1 VAIFHEL
8 KRRNIFRV
16 AAAYLVAAWVLLQAC
31 ELILGVYETPDYA
44 LQIVIALLAVGFP
57 FVLLFSWVFEV
68 TPEGIKRESQ
78 VDRTKSITGVTA
90 KRLDIATISMVIMAM
105 SIFALDKLWI
115 DERSTTNSDYSSEAG
130 KGLVWATQQLIEVD
144 RLSDLGQYQEAFKL
158 ATEIEPYLRDSVDQ
172 SELWSEFSFS
182 ADIVSDP
189 PGATV
194 YRQTVDQPD
203 SEWQELGVTPLTGVR
218 FAFDTAFRVRLQL
231 EGHRTVNI
239 REHVFWSKYSGP
251 RHPVIN
257 LDRDEDL
264 PEEMVRVRGFAHDL
278 VDYEDFF
285 LDRYEVTNRQY
296 EEFVSSG
303 GYEDP
308 SYWTERFVDNGQLVT
323 WNVAIQSF
331 VDTTGRP
338 GPANW
343 QGGTYPNGQA
353 DFPVNGISWYEA
365 AAFANFLGKELPTVE
380 HLRSALPF
388 YRWEGGI
395 MAAQSNLGSQ
405 SIRPV
410 GQNRAMSAVGIFD
423 LIGNV
428 REWNSN
434 EAIDGNRVAFGGGW
448 SDPPYFDNHLTVL
461 SPWDRDSAN
470 GIRLIRTFDSKE
482 KLARLNTPQLPV
494 EGRDFRVLE
503 PVSDG
508 DFEIFRRL
516 YVYDSFPLNT
526 TTTELRE
533 FEHWNRERVEF
544 DLPGGDRGGAI
555 LYLPRNSMPPP
566 ISMTFDS
573 WSAVDT
579 RLFNHC
585 SWAPTI
591 GMMKNLLSPIQVS
604 GATASSR
611 LPNRHLIET
620 SSLRGCR
627 NTRERSISSKPGKT

>member
-1 VAIFHEL
+1 
-8 KRRNIFRV
+8 
-16 AAAYLVAAWVLLQAC
+16 
-31 ELILGVYETPDYA
+31 
-44 LQIVIALLAVGFP
+44 
-57 FVLLFSWVFEV
+57 
-68 TPEGIKRESQ
+68 
-78 VDRTKSITGVTA
+78 
-90 KRLDIATISMVIMAM
+90 
-105 SIFALDKLWI
+105 
-115 DERSTTNSDYSSEAG
+115 
-130 KGLVWATQQLIEVD
+130 
-144 RLSDLGQYQEAFKL
+144 
-158 ATEIEPYLRDSVDQ
+158 
-172 SELWSEFSFS
+172 
-182 ADIVSDP
+182 
-189 PGATV
+189 
-194 YRQTVDQPD
+194 
-203 SEWQELGVTPLTGVR
+203 LTGVR

-239 REHVFWSKYSGP
+239 REHVFWSKYFGP
-251 RHPVIN
+251 LHPVIN

-494 EGRDFRVLE
+494 ERRDFRVLE

-516 YVYDSFPLNT
+516 YAYDSLPLNT
-526 TTTELRE
+526 NTTELRE

-555 LYLPRNSMPPP
+555 LYLPRNSMPPFKTVIHWP
-566 ISMTFDS
+566 PSSALAYQSVDDS
-573 WSAVDT
+573 YLDDIRFMVRSGHAVVQP
-579 RLFNHC
+579 LFLGTYDETPK
-585 SWAPTI
+585 STSYRDIVITWVQEYSRTI
-591 GMMKNLLSPIQVS
+591 DFV
-604 GATASSR
+604 
-611 LPNRHLIET
+611 E
-620 SSLRGCR
+620 
-627 NTRERSISSKPGKT
+627 TREDLSFEPLAFFGFSWGGDIAGIPLSIDDRVNFAVLVAGAIDNRYHYLPEADPFNYISRAMQPVLIINGEFDNSILPTLWTRHRYLCWKNTVRPLKTKNWSLSGVVIAPATKL